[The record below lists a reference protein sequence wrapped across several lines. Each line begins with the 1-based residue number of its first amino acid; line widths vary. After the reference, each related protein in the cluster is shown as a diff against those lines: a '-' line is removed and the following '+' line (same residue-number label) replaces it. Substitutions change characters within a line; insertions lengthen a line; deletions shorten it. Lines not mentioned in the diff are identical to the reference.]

1 MSEARS
7 VTATFNAP
15 GNQTLTVTKSG
26 SGSGTVSSFP
36 GGIDNC
42 STTCSAGFAFNT
54 LVRLTANPT
63 SSSTFGGWGGACASA
78 GTTLT
83 CDVTMNEAKNVTATF
98 NAPSNQ
104 TLTVTK
110 SGAGT
115 GTVSSFPGGID
126 NCSTTCSAAF
136 AFNTVVRLTANP
148 TSPSTFAGWG
158 GACASAGTTL
168 TCDVTMSEARSVS
181 AAFNAP
187 PQITSNGG
195 GDQATIEIPEN
206 TTTVTTV
213 VVSDPDT
220 PAQPLT
226 YSLGGAD
233 AAQFAINQATG
244 ALTFRNNPDFENPT
258 DVQTPIDPGM
268 NNVYWVQIRVTDS
281 FGAFDEQTLRIAVTD
296 VPNG

>member
-7 VTATFNAP
+7 VT
-15 GNQTLTVTKSG
+15 
-26 SGSGTVSSFP
+26 
-36 GGIDNC
+36 
-42 STTCSAGFAFNT
+42 
-54 LVRLTANPT
+54 
-63 SSSTFGGWGGACASA
+63 
-78 GTTLT
+78 
-83 CDVTMNEAKNVTATF
+83 
-98 NAPSNQ
+98 
-104 TLTVTK
+104 
-110 SGAGT
+110 
-115 GTVSSFPGGID
+115 
-126 NCSTTCSAAF
+126 
-136 AFNTVVRLTANP
+136 
-148 TSPSTFAGWG
+148 
-158 GACASAGTTL
+158 
-168 TCDVTMSEARSVS
+168 

-233 AAQFAINQATG
+233 AAQFSINQATG

-268 NNVYWVQIRVTDS
+268 NNVYWVQVRVTDS
-281 FGAFDEQTLRIAVTD
+281 FGAFDEQTLRVVVTD